1 MNTIK
6 QNIKKA
12 ARPIY
17 HKVVPEKVRARRAA
31 RLNRSLEYETWI
43 TMLEANE
50 SYDEK
55 FEYNPKISILVP
67 VYNVLDR
74 HLIPCIE
81 SVLNQVYT
89 NWELCLADDCSSWDS
104 VRETLA
110 KYEGNEKIKIVYRTE
125 NGHISRSTNSALEI
139 ATGEFVAFMD
149 CDDVLRPNALYE
161 VVKKLNEDPN
171 LDFIYSDED
180 KIDDDGSNRHMPH
193 FKPDWSPDTLMS
205 HMYTCHFGVYRR
217 SIANEIG
224 GLRAGYEGAQD
235 YDFTLRFTEKTNKI
249 AHIDKILYHW
259 RERKESTALDPSAK
273 PYIFEAA
280 KKSKEDALERRGLK
294 ADLEMVDIMYQYR
307 VNYISQTNPL
317 VSVIIPSKDNYKVL
331 KRCIETLYEITRYR
345 NFEVILV
352 DNGSNDENKKLYQ
365 GLADKYKFKYIYEKM
380 DFNFSRM
387 CNNGAKEAKGEYYL
401 FLNDDIE
408 IINEEWLERMVGH
421 AELEH
426 VGAVG
431 AKLLYP
437 NSKLI
442 QHIGVI
448 NIANGPVH
456 AFAGLSD
463 DNIYY
468 FGRNKIDYN
477 WLTVTAA
484 CLLVKASKFE
494 QVNGFNEEM
503 PVTYND
509 VEFCFKLVEAGYYN
523 VVRNDVILYH
533 HESVSRGDD
542 LLSKEKFNRLMSEQ
556 NYMYE
561 LHPEFKNYDPFYNS
575 NLAQHAADFS
585 YNMFKES
592 KGKCVVTESDE
603 RPVIC
608 KKVVNAIDR
617 VYVGDKCVIEGWAFY
632 NEKPYNGDVKIW
644 LKSDQKSYFI
654 TTQRTYRS
662 DLAIHFKRKIGVD
675 LSGFVCEFDK
685 IDAGKYEIYVC
696 CKNKATKTK
705 KELIIC

>member
-294 ADLEMVDIMYQYR
+294 GNLEMVDIMYQYR

-437 NSKLI
+437 NGKLI

-617 VYVGDKCVIEGWAFY
+617 VYDGDKCVIEGWAFY

-644 LKSDQKSYFI
+644 LKSDKKSYFI

-662 DLAIHFKRKIGVD
+662 DLAIHFKRKIGAD